1 MASEKSERLVNLVI
15 ALLATKK
22 YLTKN
27 QIFSAVPGYEG
38 TPDSKDRMFER
49 DKEDLRAIGINIEM
63 KSIDPLFEDEIGYRI
78 QPDRFKL
85 DLGDLTPEEV
95 SLLAIA
101 NEAWRE
107 SALNGIANSTAI
119 RLESLGISA
128 DFSELA
134 ITPNISNAP
143 EHLYALFTALESN
156 KVIEIQYLNA
166 EEEIEKRLIGPL
178 SVYSQRG
185 RWYLGALDQDKKEI
199 RTFRIDRI
207 VGDLKRTQRIFDK
220 IPFEIPTTF
229 FPQLEVLFQVRR
241 DQVPYL
247 LRGAQLVQDEGD
259 WLTYRK
265 NFESFDVAKSEI
277 LSAGSNA
284 KVLQPISLVSS
295 ITKSLNEL
303 ISIHD

>member
-1 MASEKSERLVNLVI
+1 M
-15 ALLATKK
+15 
-22 YLTKN
+22 
-27 QIFSAVPGYEG
+27 
-38 TPDSKDRMFER
+38 
-49 DKEDLRAIGINIEM
+49 
-63 KSIDPLFEDEIGYRI
+63 
-78 QPDRFKL
+78 
-85 DLGDLTPEEV
+85 
-95 SLLAIA
+95 
-101 NEAWRE
+101 
-107 SALNGIANSTAI
+107 
-119 RLESLGISA
+119 
-128 DFSELA
+128 
-134 ITPNISNAP
+134 
-143 EHLYALFTALESN
+143 
-156 KVIEIQYLNA
+156 
-166 EEEIEKRLIGPL
+166 
-178 SVYSQRG
+178 
-185 RWYLGALDQDKKEI
+185 GALDQDKKEI

-207 VGDLKRTQRIFDK
+207 VGDLKRTQRIFEK

-295 ITKSLNEL
+295 ITKSLSEL